1 LFIGFILSEDGNA
14 RVSFKK
20 GDFERESLISFKFS
34 KVIATL
40 SAILDVVVSA
50 FVITVFF
57 EFVSR

>member
-1 LFIGFILSEDGNA
+1 MSEDGNA